1 MQTAALYIRVS
12 TDDQTEYSPDAQRRA
27 LLDYAERSNIAVPE
41 KYIYIDEGIS
51 GRRAEKRPAFMAMI
65 AAARKKPKP
74 FDLILVHK
82 FDRFARN
89 REDSIVYKSLLRREC
104 GVTVV
109 SITERI
115 EDDRFSVILE
125 AMLEAMAEYY
135 SLNLADEVKK
145 GMTEKARRGEYQTC
159 APFGYRLEQGRLFQ
173 VPEQAAVVRQMYE
186 DYLYRGKSPFGIA
199 RELNALGL
207 RTLRGNP
214 WENRT
219 IKYILQNPLYKG
231 FVRWNPEGRQDL
243 RAQKYLSGNFI
254 IERGN
259 HEPIVP
265 ETLWQAV
272 NDRLSAADCT
282 RTGRKPPELHA
293 HWLSGLLRCSC
304 CGGSLSSAGAKL
316 SAFQCGNY
324 SRGKCPVSHYISYQR
339 AETAVCDAFRT
350 FTSDSVY
357 SRLPSGS
364 APGSGSCGEDSQKL
378 MMLQENLT
386 KLTVKEKRACDAY
399 LAGVDTLTEYEENR
413 RKLSDERRKLETAIR
428 ELLSAEKKDRSSGL
442 PRHVRSILDVI
453 SSDADNTVKG
463 SAIRSIVDRIVF
475 DKSSGRLDIFLSGQR
490 TGGNCS
496 PAPRT
501 D

>member
-1 MQTAALYIRVS
+1 
-12 TDDQTEYSPDAQRRA
+12 
-27 LLDYAERSNIAVPE
+27 
-41 KYIYIDEGIS
+41 
-51 GRRAEKRPAFMAMI
+51 
-65 AAARKKPKP
+65 
-74 FDLILVHK
+74 
-82 FDRFARN
+82 
-89 REDSIVYKSLLRREC
+89 
-104 GVTVV
+104 
-109 SITERI
+109 
-115 EDDRFSVILE
+115 
-125 AMLEAMAEYY
+125 
-135 SLNLADEVKK
+135 
-145 GMTEKARRGEYQTC
+145 
-159 APFGYRLEQGRLFQ
+159 
-173 VPEQAAVVRQMYE
+173 MYE

-272 NDRLSAADCT
+272 NDRLSAADRT

-324 SRGKCPVSHYISYQR
+324 SRGKCPVSHYISYRR

-378 MMLQENLT
+378 MMLQENLA

-442 PRHVRSILDVI
+442 PGHVRSILDVI
-453 SSDADNTVKG
+453 LSDADNTVKG

-475 DKSSGRLDIFLSGQR
+475 DKSSGRLDIFLLRPADRGKLQSGPP
-490 TGGNCS
+490 N
-496 PAPRT
+496 
-501 D
+501 